1 MRPIEILVSS
11 SFLISLSVSLIVIP
25 LTIWAFKKMGWV
37 IDPKTAKHPAHVHKV
52 PVPKGGGVAVFV
64 AVLLTTLWLIE
75 VDKYVVAI
83 LAAMFLTLVVGVW
96 DDVKGGSPHWRF
108 GLNILAAVVV
118 VASGIGIAYVSNPF
132 GGVIDLSWLRY
143 SFMMLGEMREIWILP
158 DLFALLWIPFLMNA
172 INFSSGVDGQV
183 SGVVVV
189 AAITV
194 GLISLS
200 YSADIAQWPVAI
212 LAFALAGAFAGLAF
226 FSFFPQKIMPGYSA
240 TSLAGL
246 LLGVMSILS
255 VAKVGTLIVVLGIPT
270 IDAIYVI
277 GRRVL
282 SGKSP
287 VQGDRGH
294 LHHSLMKMGW
304 GKRRIALFYWF
315 TALALGTVA
324 LQVDARKKLIIMLG
338 LGGLMAVFLIWRYL
352 LVYSKPPGHDSG

>member
-1 MRPIEILVSS
+1 
-11 SFLISLSVSLIVIP
+11 
-25 LTIWAFKKMGWV
+25 
-37 IDPKTAKHPAHVHKV
+37 
-52 PVPKGGGVAVFV
+52 
-64 AVLLTTLWLIE
+64 
-75 VDKYVVAI
+75 
-83 LAAMFLTLVVGVW
+83 VVGVW